1 MNIWL
6 GKKGF
11 ELVNILMIFWLG
23 MGLVNG
29 FKNKLGIFFFFWII
43 YWMFW
48 GVWGS
53 SNGGIYFG
61 R

>member
-11 ELVNILMIFWLG
+11 ELVNILMIFRFG

-29 FKNKLGIFFFFWII
+29 FKNKLGIFFD
-43 YWMFW
+43 YLLDVLR
-48 GVWGS
+48 GVG
-53 SNGGIYFG
+53 
-61 R
+61 